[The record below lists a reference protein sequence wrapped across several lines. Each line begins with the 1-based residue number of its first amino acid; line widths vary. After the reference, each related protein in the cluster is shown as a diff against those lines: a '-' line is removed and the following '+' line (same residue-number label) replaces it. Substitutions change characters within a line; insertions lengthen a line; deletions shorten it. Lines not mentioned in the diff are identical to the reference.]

1 MSAVPEA
8 IELSPWSPMWPV
20 TYDIERE
27 RLLQVFGADTVRL
40 EHIGAT
46 AIEGV
51 GGRPIIDILLG
62 VPDLSILERHI
73 PDLVADGYRHVTEIE
88 LATPQR
94 RFLVKTHGHPGH
106 FHVHAVALDSPF
118 WKQTLAFRD
127 VLREVPG
134 IADLYLQAK
143 KRILTRHPSD
153 RAKYTEQKSTFI
165 KSVLDKAK

>member
-8 IELSPWSPMWPV
+8 IEISPWSPMWPV

-27 RLLQVFGADTVRL
+27 RLMRTFGADGAHL

-46 AIEGV
+46 SIEGV

-62 VPDLSILERHI
+62 VPDLSTIERHI

-88 LATPQR
+88 MSTAQR
-94 RFLVKTHGHPGH
+94 RFFVKTHGHPGH
-106 FHVHAVALDSPF
+106 FHVHAVPLDSPF

-127 VLREVPG
+127 LLRGSPAVAEQ
-134 IADLYLQAK
+134 YLQAK
-143 KRILTRHPSD
+143 RRILTRYPSD
-153 RAKYTEQKSTFI
+153 RSKYTETKTTFI
-165 KSVLDKAK
+165 KSVLDKAR